1 MKELSLNLLDIVENS
16 TRAGASLV
24 NIQVIEEPEADRL
37 ILSVEDDGC
46 GMSPELLAAVQ
57 DPFTTTRTTRKVGLG
72 IPFLKEGAEMTGGS
86 LDLWSR
92 VGEGTRVTATYG
104 YSHIDRP
111 PLGDL
116 AETVVTLVQ
125 CHDRTDFFYTHRF
138 GDQEFSLDTRELR
151 EVMEG
156 VPLSEPAV
164 LGWIR
169 EFIKENQEKIYGGT
183 QE

>member
-24 NIQVIEEPEADRL
+24 TIRVIEEPEADRL
-37 ILSVEDDGC
+37 TLYIEDDGS
-46 GMSPELLAAVQ
+46 GMSPELLEAVQ

-92 VGEGTRVTATYG
+92 EGEGTRVTATYG

-125 CHDRTDFFYTHRF
+125 CHDRTDFF
-138 GDQEFSLDTRELR
+138 
-151 EVMEG
+151 
-156 VPLSEPAV
+156 
-164 LGWIR
+164 
-169 EFIKENQEKIYGGT
+169 
-183 QE
+183 

>member
-24 NIQVIEEPEADRL
+24 TIQVIEEPELDRL
-37 ILSVEDDGC
+37 TLSVEDDGC

-86 LDLWSR
+86 LDLWSKE
-92 VGEGTRVTATYG
+92 GEGTKISATYG

-125 CHDRTDFFYTHRF
+125 CHDQTDFCYTHRYR
-138 GDQEFSLDTRELR
+138 DQSFTLDTRELR
-151 EVMEG
+151 VIMEG
-156 VPLSEPAV
+156 LPLSEPAV

-169 EFIKENQEKIYGGT
+169 EFVNENQVKLYGGT

>member
-24 NIQVIEEPEADRL
+24 TIQVIEEPELDRL
-37 ILSVEDDGC
+37 TLSVEDDGC

-57 DPFTTTRTTRKVGLG
+57 DPFTTTRTTRKVGMG

-86 LDLWSR
+86 LDLWSKE
-92 VGEGTRVTATYG
+92 GEGTKISATYG

-125 CHDRTDFFYTHRF
+125 CHDQTDFCYTHRYR
-138 GDQEFSLDTRELR
+138 DQSFTLDTRELR
-151 EVMEG
+151 VIMEG
-156 VPLSEPAV
+156 LPLSEPAV

-169 EFIKENQEKIYGGT
+169 EFVNENQVKLYGGT

>member
-24 NIQVIEEPEADRL
+24 TIQVIEEPDADRL
-37 ILSVEDDGC
+37 TLSVEDDGC

-92 VGEGTRVTATYG
+92 EGEGTKISATYG

-125 CHDRTDFFYTHRF
+125 CHERTDFCYTHRYRDRAF
-138 GDQEFSLDTRELR
+138 TLDTRELR

-156 VPLSEPAV
+156 LPLSEPAV
-164 LGWIR
+164 LRWIR
-169 EFIKENQEKIYGGT
+169 EFVRENQETIYGGT

>member
-24 NIQVIEEPEADRL
+24 TIQVIEEPELDRL
-37 ILSVEDDGC
+37 TLSVEDDGC

-86 LDLWSR
+86 LELWSKE
-92 VGEGTRVTATYG
+92 GEGTKISATYG

-125 CHDRTDFFYTHRF
+125 CHDQTDFCYTHRYR
-138 GDQEFSLDTRELR
+138 DQSFTLDTRELR
-151 EVMEG
+151 VIMEG
-156 VPLSEPAV
+156 LPLSEPAV

-169 EFIKENQEKIYGGT
+169 EFVNENQVKLYGGT

>member
-24 NIQVIEEPEADRL
+24 TIQVIEEPELDRL
-37 ILSVEDDGC
+37 TLSVEDDGC

-86 LDLWSR
+86 LELWSKE
-92 VGEGTRVTATYG
+92 GEGTKISATYG

-125 CHDRTDFFYTHRF
+125 CHDQTDFCYTHQYR
-138 GDQEFSLDTRELR
+138 DQSFTLDTRELR
-151 EVMEG
+151 VIMEG
-156 VPLSEPAV
+156 LPLSEPAV

-169 EFIKENQEKIYGGT
+169 EFVNENQVKLYGGT
-183 QE
+183 HE

>member
-24 NIQVIEEPEADRL
+24 TIQVIEEPDADRL
-37 ILSVEDDGC
+37 VLSVEDDGC

-57 DPFTTTRTTRKVGLG
+57 DPFTTTRTPRKVGLG

-86 LDLWSR
+86 LELWSR
-92 VGEGTRVTATYG
+92 EGEGTKISAAYG

-125 CHDRTDFFYTHRF
+125 CHERTDFCYTHRYR
-138 GDQEFSLDTRELR
+138 DREFTLDTRELR

-156 VPLSEPAV
+156 LPLSEPAV

-169 EFIKENQEKIYGGT
+169 EFVRENQETIYGGT

>member
-24 NIQVIEEPEADRL
+24 TIQVIEEPELDRL
-37 ILSVEDDGC
+37 TLSVEDDGC

-57 DPFTTTRTTRKVGLG
+57 DPFTTTRKVGMG

-86 LDLWSR
+86 LDLWSKE
-92 VGEGTRVTATYG
+92 GEGTKISATYG

-125 CHDRTDFFYTHRF
+125 CHDQTDFCYTHRYR
-138 GDQEFSLDTRELR
+138 DQSFTLDTRELR
-151 EVMEG
+151 VIMEG
-156 VPLSEPAV
+156 LPLSEPAV

-169 EFIKENQEKIYGGT
+169 EFVNENQVKLYGGT

>member
-24 NIQVIEEPEADRL
+24 TIQVIEEPELDRL
-37 ILSVEDDGC
+37 TLSVEDDGC

-86 LDLWSR
+86 LDLWSKE
-92 VGEGTRVTATYG
+92 GEGTKISATYG

-125 CHDRTDFFYTHRF
+125 CHDQTDFCYTHQYR
-138 GDQEFSLDTRELR
+138 DQSFTLDTRELR
-151 EVMEG
+151 VIMEG
-156 VPLSEPAV
+156 LPLSEPAV

-169 EFIKENQEKIYGGT
+169 EFVNENQVKLYGGT

>member
-1 MKELSLNLLDIVENS
+1 MLTPGTHATTFGGNPVAAAAADYVL
-16 TRAGASLV
+16 TRV
-24 NIQVIEEPEADRL
+24 DE
-37 ILSVEDDGC
+37 
-46 GMSPELLAAVQ
+46 ELLAAVQ

-86 LDLWSR
+86 LDLWSKE
-92 VGEGTRVTATYG
+92 GEGTKISATYG

-125 CHDRTDFFYTHRF
+125 CHDQTDFCYTHRYR
-138 GDQEFSLDTRELR
+138 DQSFTLDTRELR
-151 EVMEG
+151 VIMEG
-156 VPLSEPAV
+156 LPLSEPAV

-169 EFIKENQEKIYGGT
+169 EFVNENQVKLYGGT

>member
-86 LDLWSR
+86 LELWSR
-92 VGEGTRVTATYG
+92 EGEGTKISATYG

-116 AETVVTLVQ
+116 AETVATLVQ
-125 CHDRTDFFYTHRF
+125 CHDQTDFCYTHRYRNQSF
-138 GDQEFSLDTRELR
+138 TLDTRELR
-151 EVMEG
+151 VIMEG
-156 VPLSEPAV
+156 LPLSEPAV

-169 EFIKENQEKIYGGT
+169 EFVKENQETIYGGT

>member
-1 MKELSLNLLDIVENS
+1 MKELSLNLLDIVEHS
-16 TRAGASLV
+16 PRAGASLV
-24 NIQVIEEPEADRL
+24 TIRVIEEPEADRL
-37 ILSVEDDGC
+37 TLYIEDDGS
-46 GMSPELLAAVQ
+46 GMSPELLEAVQ

-138 GDQEFSLDTRELR
+138 GDQEFYLDTRELR